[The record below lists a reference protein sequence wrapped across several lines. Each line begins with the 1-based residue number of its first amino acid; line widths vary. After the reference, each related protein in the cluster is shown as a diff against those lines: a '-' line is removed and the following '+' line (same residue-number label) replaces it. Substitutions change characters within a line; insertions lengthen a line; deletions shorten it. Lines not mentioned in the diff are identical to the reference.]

1 MIEHKGQGIDFLS
14 ITLDLGAFRSIEVV
28 RFVRRTFSK
37 YMLIFRTRND
47 FTWREAGGRFV
58 NLCYYQFTQAFCP
71 KFFYQLQGQ
80 LLQTC

>member
-28 RFVRRTFSK
+28 RFVRGTFCK

-47 FTWREAGGRFV
+47 FTSGEIEVIRKCSF
-58 NLCYYQFTQAFCP
+58 NQFTQAF
-71 KFFYQLQGQ
+71 
-80 LLQTC
+80 